1 MKKILACI
9 ICLTLA
15 FGVTACGK
23 ASDKDSNGDT
33 KIISD
38 AKNKQEN
45 SKSDTKKEVSKK
57 EVNKKE
63 VAGDA
68 GKGKS
73 SKSKSKTN
81 SNKSKT
87 NSNKIDVDLNNLN
100 ANVVYSQVFL
110 MMTEPDKFIG
120 KRIRMSGQF
129 NVYAAEEGNP
139 SGVTEY
145 YAIIIADA
153 QACCQQGIEFVWP
166 GHTYPEG
173 FPEVKSNAS
182 VTGIFEVYEENGKKY
197 CRLVADT
204 VEPL

>member
-57 EVNKKE
+57 EV
-63 VAGDA
+63 AGDA

-73 SKSKSKTN
+73 SKTKSKT
-81 SNKSKT
+81 KG
-87 NSNKIDVDLNNLN
+87 NKIDVDLNNLN

-197 CRLVADT
+197 CRLVADS
-204 VEPL
+204 VEQL

>member
-57 EVNKKE
+57 EV
-63 VAGDA
+63 AGDA

-73 SKSKSKTN
+73 SKTKSKT
-81 SNKSKT
+81 K
-87 NSNKIDVDLNNLN
+87 SNKIDVDLNNLN
-100 ANVVYSQVFL
+100 ANVVYAQVFQ

-129 NVYAAEEGNP
+129 NVYAAQEGNP

-166 GHTYPEG
+166 GHTYPDG

-182 VTGIFEVYEENGKKY
+182 VTGIFEVYTEDGKKY

>member
-45 SKSDTKKEVSKK
+45 SKSNTKKDVS
-57 EVNKKE
+57 KKE

-73 SKSKSKTN
+73 SKSKSKA
-81 SNKSKT
+81 S
-87 NSNKIDVDLNNLN
+87 SNKIDVDLNNLN
-100 ANVVYSQVFL
+100 ANVVYAQVFQ

-166 GHTYPEG
+166 GHTYPER

-197 CRLVADT
+197 CRLIADS
-204 VEPL
+204 VEQL

>member
-45 SKSDTKKEVSKK
+45 SKSNTKKEVSKK

-68 GKGKS
+68 EKGKS
-73 SKSKSKTN
+73 SKSKSKT
-81 SNKSKT
+81 KG
-87 NSNKIDVDLNNLN
+87 NKIDVDLNNLN

>member
-57 EVNKKE
+57 EV
-63 VAGDA
+63 AGDA

-73 SKSKSKTN
+73 SKSKSKT
-81 SNKSKT
+81 K
-87 NSNKIDVDLNNLN
+87 SNKIDVDLNNLN

-129 NVYAAEEGNP
+129 NVYAAQEGNP

>member
-45 SKSDTKKEVSKK
+45 SKSNTKKEVSKK

-73 SKSKSKTN
+73 SKSKSKT
-81 SNKSKT
+81 K
-87 NSNKIDVDLNNLN
+87 SNKIDVDLNNLN

-197 CRLVADT
+197 CRLIADT

>member
-45 SKSDTKKEVSKK
+45 SKSNTKKDVS
-57 EVNKKE
+57 KKE

-73 SKSKSKTN
+73 SKS
-81 SNKSKT
+81 KSKT

-129 NVYAAEEGNP
+129 NVYAAQEGNP

-166 GHTYPEG
+166 GHTYPDG

-197 CRLVADT
+197 CRLVADS
-204 VEPL
+204 VEQL

>member
-57 EVNKKE
+57 EV
-63 VAGDA
+63 AGDA

-73 SKSKSKTN
+73 SKS
-81 SNKSKT
+81 KSKT

-100 ANVVYSQVFL
+100 ANVVYSQVYL

-129 NVYAAEEGNP
+129 NVYAAQEGNP

-197 CRLVADT
+197 CRLIADT

>member
-57 EVNKKE
+57 EV
-63 VAGDA
+63 AGDA

-73 SKSKSKTN
+73 SKSKSKT
-81 SNKSKT
+81 K
-87 NSNKIDVDLNNLN
+87 SNKIDIDLNNLN

-129 NVYAAEEGNP
+129 NVYAAQEGNP

>member
-1 MKKILACI
+1 MKKILICI

-23 ASDKDSNGDT
+23 ANDKDSNGDT

-45 SKSDTKKEVSKK
+45 SKSNTKKEVS
-57 EVNKKE
+57 KKE

-73 SKSKSKTN
+73 SKSKSKT
-81 SNKSKT
+81 S
-87 NSNKIDVDLNNLN
+87 SNKIDVDLNNLN
-100 ANVVYSQVFL
+100 ANVVYAQVFQ

-129 NVYAAEEGNP
+129 NVYAAQEGNP

-166 GHTYPEG
+166 GHTYPDG

-182 VTGIFEVYEENGKKY
+182 VTGIFEVYTEDGKKY

>member
-57 EVNKKE
+57 EV
-63 VAGDA
+63 AGDA

-73 SKSKSKTN
+73 SKSKSKT
-81 SNKSKT
+81 KG
-87 NSNKIDVDLNNLN
+87 NKIDVDLNNLN
-100 ANVVYSQVFL
+100 ANVVYSQVYL

-129 NVYAAEEGNP
+129 NVYAAQEGNP

-204 VEPL
+204 VEQL

>member
-45 SKSDTKKEVSKK
+45 SKSNTKKEVS
-57 EVNKKE
+57 KKE

-73 SKSKSKTN
+73 SKS
-81 SNKSKT
+81 KSKT

>member
-45 SKSDTKKEVSKK
+45 SKSDTKKDVS
-57 EVNKKE
+57 KKE

-166 GHTYPEG
+166 GHTYPDG

-197 CRLVADT
+197 CRLIADT

>member
-45 SKSDTKKEVSKK
+45 SKSNTKKDVS
-57 EVNKKE
+57 KKE

-81 SNKSKT
+81 SNK
-87 NSNKIDVDLNNLN
+87 IDVDLNNLN
-100 ANVVYSQVFL
+100 ANVVYAQVFQ

-129 NVYAAEEGNP
+129 NVYAAQEGNP

-166 GHTYPEG
+166 GHTYPDG

-197 CRLVADT
+197 CRLIADT

>member
-45 SKSDTKKEVSKK
+45 SKSDTKKEV
-57 EVNKKE
+57 NKKE

-73 SKSKSKTN
+73 SKSKSKT
-81 SNKSKT
+81 KG
-87 NSNKIDVDLNNLN
+87 NKIDVDLNNLN

-197 CRLVADT
+197 CRLVADS
-204 VEPL
+204 VEQL

>member
-38 AKNKQEN
+38 VKNKQEN
-45 SKSDTKKEVSKK
+45 SKSNTKKEVS
-57 EVNKKE
+57 KKE

-73 SKSKSKTN
+73 SKSKSKT
-81 SNKSKT
+81 S
-87 NSNKIDVDLNNLN
+87 SNKIDVDLNNLN

-129 NVYAAEEGNP
+129 NVYAAQEGNP

>member
-45 SKSDTKKEVSKK
+45 SKSNTKKEVSKK
-57 EVNKKE
+57 EINKKE

-73 SKSKSKTN
+73 SKTKSKT
-81 SNKSKT
+81 KG
-87 NSNKIDVDLNNLN
+87 NKIDVDLNNLN

-166 GHTYPEG
+166 GHTYPDG

-197 CRLVADT
+197 CRLIADT

>member
-45 SKSDTKKEVSKK
+45 SKSNTKKEVS
-57 EVNKKE
+57 KKE

-73 SKSKSKTN
+73 SKS
-81 SNKSKT
+81 KSKT

-129 NVYAAEEGNP
+129 NVYAAQEGNP

-166 GHTYPEG
+166 GHTYPDG

-197 CRLVADT
+197 CRLIADS
-204 VEPL
+204 VEQL

>member
-81 SNKSKT
+81 SNK
-87 NSNKIDVDLNNLN
+87 IDVDLNNLN

-129 NVYAAEEGNP
+129 NVYAAQEGNP

-197 CRLVADT
+197 CRLIADS

>member
-23 ASDKDSNGDT
+23 ASHKDSNGDT

-45 SKSDTKKEVSKK
+45 SKSNTKKDVS
-57 EVNKKE
+57 KKE

-81 SNKSKT
+81 SNK
-87 NSNKIDVDLNNLN
+87 IDVDLNNLN
-100 ANVVYSQVFL
+100 ANVVYAQVFQ
-110 MMTEPDKFIG
+110 MMTQPDKFIG

-129 NVYAAEEGNP
+129 NVYAAQEGNP

-166 GHTYPEG
+166 GHTYPDG

>member
-23 ASDKDSNGDT
+23 ASDKDSNGDS

-57 EVNKKE
+57 EV
-63 VAGDA
+63 AGDA

-73 SKSKSKTN
+73 SKTKSKT
-81 SNKSKT
+81 KG
-87 NSNKIDVDLNNLN
+87 NKIDVDLNNLN

-129 NVYAAEEGNP
+129 NVYAAQEGNP

-166 GHTYPEG
+166 GHTYPDG

>member
-33 KIISD
+33 KIISN

-45 SKSDTKKEVSKK
+45 SKSDTKK

-73 SKSKSKTN
+73 SKSKSKT
-81 SNKSKT
+81 KG
-87 NSNKIDVDLNNLN
+87 NKIDVDLNNLN

-197 CRLVADT
+197 CRLVADS

>member
-45 SKSDTKKEVSKK
+45 SKSNTKKEVS
-57 EVNKKE
+57 KKE

-73 SKSKSKTN
+73 SKSKSKT
-81 SNKSKT
+81 S
-87 NSNKIDVDLNNLN
+87 SNKIDVDLNKLN

-129 NVYAAEEGNP
+129 NVYAAQEGNP

-166 GHTYPEG
+166 GHTYPDG

-197 CRLVADT
+197 CRLIADT

>member
-57 EVNKKE
+57 EV
-63 VAGDA
+63 AGDA

-73 SKSKSKTN
+73 SKSKSKT
-81 SNKSKT
+81 KG
-87 NSNKIDVDLNNLN
+87 NKIDVDLNNLN

-197 CRLVADT
+197 CRLVADS
-204 VEPL
+204 VEQL

>member
-45 SKSDTKKEVSKK
+45 SKSNTKKEVS
-57 EVNKKE
+57 KKE

-73 SKSKSKTN
+73 SKSKSKT
-81 SNKSKT
+81 S
-87 NSNKIDVDLNNLN
+87 SNKIDVDLNNLN

-129 NVYAAEEGNP
+129 NVYAAQEGNP

-166 GHTYPEG
+166 GHTYPDG

>member
-1 MKKILACI
+1 MKKILVCI

-45 SKSDTKKEVSKK
+45 SKSNTKKDVS
-57 EVNKKE
+57 KKE

-73 SKSKSKTN
+73 SKSKSKTD
-81 SNKSKT
+81 
-87 NSNKIDVDLNNLN
+87 SNKIDVDLNNLN
-100 ANVVYSQVFL
+100 ANVVYAQVFQ
-110 MMTEPDKFIG
+110 MMTEPNKFIG

-129 NVYAAEEGNP
+129 NVYAAQEGNP

-197 CRLVADT
+197 CRLIADT

>member
-38 AKNKQEN
+38 VKNKQEN
-45 SKSDTKKEVSKK
+45 SKSNTKKEVS
-57 EVNKKE
+57 KKE

-73 SKSKSKTN
+73 SKSKSKT
-81 SNKSKT
+81 S
-87 NSNKIDVDLNNLN
+87 SNKIDVDLNNLN

-129 NVYAAEEGNP
+129 NVYAAQEGNP

-166 GHTYPEG
+166 GHTYPDG

-197 CRLVADT
+197 CRLVADS
-204 VEPL
+204 VEQL

>member
-45 SKSDTKKEVSKK
+45 SKSNTKKEVSKK

-73 SKSKSKTN
+73 SKSKSKT
-81 SNKSKT
+81 KG
-87 NSNKIDVDLNNLN
+87 NKIDVDLNNLN

-129 NVYAAEEGNP
+129 NVYAAQEGNP

-166 GHTYPEG
+166 GHTYPDG

-197 CRLVADT
+197 CRLVADS
-204 VEPL
+204 VEQL

>member
-57 EVNKKE
+57 EV
-63 VAGDA
+63 AGDA

-73 SKSKSKTN
+73 SKSKSKT
-81 SNKSKT
+81 KSH
-87 NSNKIDVDLNNLN
+87 KIDVDLNNLN

-129 NVYAAEEGNP
+129 NVYAAQEGNP

-197 CRLVADT
+197 CRLVADS
-204 VEPL
+204 VEQL

>member
-38 AKNKQEN
+38 AKNKQKN
-45 SKSDTKKEVSKK
+45 SKSDTKKEVS
-57 EVNKKE
+57 KKE

-73 SKSKSKTN
+73 SKSKSKT
-81 SNKSKT
+81 K
-87 NSNKIDVDLNNLN
+87 SNKIDVDLNNLN
-100 ANVVYSQVFL
+100 ANVVYSQVYL

-129 NVYAAEEGNP
+129 NVYAAQEGNP

>member
-57 EVNKKE
+57 EV
-63 VAGDA
+63 AGDA

-73 SKSKSKTN
+73 SKSKSKT
-81 SNKSKT
+81 K
-87 NSNKIDVDLNNLN
+87 SNKIDVDLNNLN

-129 NVYAAEEGNP
+129 NVYAAQEGNP

-204 VEPL
+204 VEQL

>member
-45 SKSDTKKEVSKK
+45 SKSNTKKEVS
-57 EVNKKE
+57 KKE

-73 SKSKSKTN
+73 SKSKSKT
-81 SNKSKT
+81 S
-87 NSNKIDVDLNNLN
+87 SNKIDIDLNNLN

-129 NVYAAEEGNP
+129 NVYAAQEGNP

-166 GHTYPEG
+166 GHTYPDG

>member
-45 SKSDTKKEVSKK
+45 SKSNTKKEVSKK
-57 EVNKKE
+57 EV
-63 VAGDA
+63 ADDA

-73 SKSKSKTN
+73 SKS
-81 SNKSKT
+81 KSKT

-100 ANVVYSQVFL
+100 ANVVYAQVFQ

-129 NVYAAEEGNP
+129 NVYAAQEGNP

-166 GHTYPEG
+166 GHTYPDG

>member
-45 SKSDTKKEVSKK
+45 SKSNTKKEVSKK

-73 SKSKSKTN
+73 SKS
-81 SNKSKT
+81 KSKT

-129 NVYAAEEGNP
+129 NVYAAQEGNP

-197 CRLVADT
+197 CRLIADT

>member
-45 SKSDTKKEVSKK
+45 SKSDTKKEV
-57 EVNKKE
+57 NKKE

-73 SKSKSKTN
+73 SKSKSKT
-81 SNKSKT
+81 S
-87 NSNKIDVDLNNLN
+87 SNKIDVDLNNLN

-145 YAIIIADA
+145 
-153 QACCQQGIEFVWP
+153 
-166 GHTYPEG
+166 
-173 FPEVKSNAS
+173 
-182 VTGIFEVYEENGKKY
+182 
-197 CRLVADT
+197 
-204 VEPL
+204 

>member
-73 SKSKSKTN
+73 SKSKSKT
-81 SNKSKT
+81 KG
-87 NSNKIDVDLNNLN
+87 NKIDVDLNNLN
-100 ANVVYSQVFL
+100 ANVVYSQVYL

-129 NVYAAEEGNP
+129 NVYAAQEGNP

-197 CRLVADT
+197 CRLIADS

>member
-57 EVNKKE
+57 EV
-63 VAGDA
+63 AGDA
-68 GKGKS
+68 GKDKS

-81 SNKSKT
+81 NNKSKT

-197 CRLVADT
+197 CRLVADS
-204 VEPL
+204 VEQL

>member
-73 SKSKSKTN
+73 SKSKSKT
-81 SNKSKT
+81 KG
-87 NSNKIDVDLNNLN
+87 NKIDVDLNNLN
-100 ANVVYSQVFL
+100 ANVVYAQVFQ

-129 NVYAAEEGNP
+129 NVYAAQEGNP

-197 CRLVADT
+197 CRLIADT

>member
-38 AKNKQEN
+38 VKNKQEN
-45 SKSDTKKEVSKK
+45 SKSNTKKEVS
-57 EVNKKE
+57 KKE

-73 SKSKSKTN
+73 SKSKSKT
-81 SNKSKT
+81 S
-87 NSNKIDVDLNNLN
+87 SNKIDVDLNNLN

-129 NVYAAEEGNP
+129 NVYAAQEGNP

-166 GHTYPEG
+166 GHTYPDG

-182 VTGIFEVYEENGKKY
+182 VTGIFEVYTEDGKKY

>member
-57 EVNKKE
+57 EV
-63 VAGDA
+63 AGDA

-73 SKSKSKTN
+73 SKSKSKT
-81 SNKSKT
+81 KG
-87 NSNKIDVDLNNLN
+87 NKIDVDLNNLN
-100 ANVVYSQVFL
+100 ANVVYSQVYL

-129 NVYAAEEGNP
+129 NVYAAQEGNP

-197 CRLVADT
+197 CRLVADS
-204 VEPL
+204 VEQL